1 MITRD
6 PNRLPGRA
14 THPGEILLHEFLA
27 PLGIT
32 QARFAAHLKTS
43 VQRINEI
50 VKGKRSVTAET
61 AWLLSEALG
70 TTPQFWINLQA
81 TYDLVTQR
89 PTHHVKPIKR
99 AS

>member
-1 MITRD
+1 MIARD

-14 THPGEILLHEFLA
+14 IHPGEILLHEFLV
-27 PLGIT
+27 PLGVT
-32 QARFAAHLKTS
+32 QAAFAAHLDTS

-50 VKGKRSVTAET
+50 IKGKRSVTAET

-81 TYDLVTQR
+81 TYDLATQR
-89 PTHHVKPIKR
+89 PARHVKPIKR
-99 AS
+99 AG

>member
-6 PNRLPGRA
+6 PSRLPGRA
-14 THPGEILLHEFLA
+14 IHPGEILLDEFLV

-32 QARFAAHLKTS
+32 QARFAAHLETS

-50 VKGKRSVTAET
+50 IKGKRSITAAT

-70 TTPQFWINLQA
+70 TTPQFWVNLQA

-89 PTHHVKPIKR
+89 PARHVKPIKR